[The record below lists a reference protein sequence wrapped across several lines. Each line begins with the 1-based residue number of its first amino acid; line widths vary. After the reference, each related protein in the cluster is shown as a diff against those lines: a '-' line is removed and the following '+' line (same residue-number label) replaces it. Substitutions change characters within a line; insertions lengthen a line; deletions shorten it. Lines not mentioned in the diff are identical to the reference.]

1 MFRTHREDVSLF
13 FWIDGKV
20 LLIFLLTRLL
30 SSRLMRVTDARHKI
44 TFSFII
50 QLTYVMCNSG
60 WYGYMPYECHF
71 L

>member
-1 MFRTHREDVSLF
+1 MRFVFGKRADVRQ
-13 FWIDGKV
+13 V
-20 LLIFLLTRLL
+20 AMRLL

-60 WYGYMPYECHF
+60 WYGYVPYECNF

>member
-1 MFRTHREDVSLF
+1 MRF
-13 FWIDGKV
+13 V
-20 LLIFLLTRLL
+20 LVKELTSVKWLL

-60 WYGYMPYECHF
+60 WYGYVPYECNF